1 MKKGAIYR
9 RLINQPMTRVQER
22 WHSRS
27 QAKYSDDLSFS
38 EAVAR
43 FPIRNDL
50 YNYFHH
56 YYRHQAPKRIQ
67 IHREYFKKSMRG
79 FGEDAF
85 HAMWFTL
92 FRERT
97 PSKCV
102 EIGVYRGQ
110 VISLWTLIA
119 ALLGYDCDVSGIS
132 PFSAT
137 GDAVSTYAAMDY
149 FADTRASFDYFNL
162 RQPHLVTAY
171 SNDRVAI
178 EYLNSKEWDLIYI
191 DGGHDFDV
199 VMSDYKNS
207 VGALRRGGILV
218 MDDSSLITDYVPPLF
233 SSAGHPGPSRVVA
246 EHAMKQLHFLGAVG
260 HNSVFL
266 KP

>member
-67 IHREYFKKSMRG
+67 KHREYFKKSMRG

-97 PSKCV
+97 PPNGSKYGDIGGK
-102 EIGVYRGQ
+102 EICYGH
-110 VISLWTLIA
+110 LIA
-119 ALLGYDCDVSGIS
+119 LLLG
-132 PFSAT
+132 
-137 GDAVSTYAAMDY
+137 
-149 FADTRASFDYFNL
+149 L
-162 RQPHLVTAY
+162 
-171 SNDRVAI
+171 
-178 EYLNSKEWDLIYI
+178 
-191 DGGHDFDV
+191 
-199 VMSDYKNS
+199 
-207 VGALRRGGILV
+207 
-218 MDDSSLITDYVPPLF
+218 DS
-233 SSAGHPGPSRVVA
+233 
-246 EHAMKQLHFLGAVG
+246 
-260 HNSVFL
+260 
-266 KP
+266 